1 MPRFQAHE
9 RPPPSSS
16 LPVGESLF
24 SDALHFQAH
33 QPAPLSSSPPESEP
47 SFVMCHVSKLTNPLL
62 PLPPLQQVSPRI
74 SLPTFPLHPPPPS
87 PPASKSLFVTCHVS
101 KLTNPLLPL
110 PLLQEVS
117 ANASAQSPQSCGS
130 ELLSPHITVHVPPI
144 VGDHKRDV
152 QVHLFLSFTFS
163 LVKHV
168 ISDRFLHM
176 G

>member
-1 MPRFQAHE
+1 MP
-9 RPPPSSS
+9 
-16 LPVGESLF
+16 
-24 SDALHFQAH
+24 HFQAH
-33 QPAPLSSSPPESEP
+33 QPALPSSSPPGSESM
-47 SFVMCHVSKLTNPLL
+47 FVMCH
-62 PLPPLQQVSPRI
+62 RGM
-74 SLPTFPLHPPPPS
+74 SLARFQAHQPTPTSSS

-110 PLLQEVS
+110 PLLQHVS